1 MKAGIVTVLALAAS
15 ASAQVRRG
23 ERHHRHVHPKR
34 DQAVETHVEYVTATA
49 PHAVVYVDGNGKP
62 ISTAY
67 DGSPAPA
74 ATPYKAPAPAPEK
87 EESSSAPAP
96 APYSAPAP
104 APYSAP
110 APAPKPETTSS
121 APAEQPKPAS
131 SSAPAAPSY
140 SSGSGSGDS
149 GSGRGITYSPY
160 VAGGGCKSQ
169 DQVKSDIEK
178 ISGYDLIRL
187 YGVDCEQV
195 TNVLAAAKPKGI
207 KLFVGIFDVTN
218 AGKEAQT
225 LIDAVNGD
233 WSSIDTVSVGNEW
246 VNGGKGSAD
255 QVVSA
260 INSVRGQLKSAGY
273 SGNVVTVDT
282 FVAMIAN
289 PSLCEASDYAAANC
303 HAFFDGGKTAQE
315 AGSFVKDQA
324 ERVKQACG
332 GKRTVIT
339 ESGWPWQGE
348 TNGAAVPS
356 RENQQAALSGLKENF
371 DKDIILYTAFDDMWK
386 SDFAGSFNCE
396 KYWGF
401 LQ

>member
-1 MKAGIVTVLALAAS
+1 MKAGLVTVLALAAS

-34 DQAVETHVEYVTATA
+34 DQVVETHVQYVTATA

-67 DGSPAPA
+67 DGGAAPA

-87 EESSSAPAP
+87 EESSAPAP

-110 APAPKPETTSS
+110 APAPKPETTSK
-121 APAEQPKPAS
+121 APVEQPKPS

-140 SSGSGSGDS
+140 GGGSGSGSGS
-149 GSGRGITYSPY
+149 SGRGITYSPY
-160 VAGGGCKSQ
+160 MADNNCKSAE
-169 DQVKSDIEK
+169 QVKSDISK
-178 ISGYDLIRL
+178 ISGYDIIRL
-187 YGVDCEQV
+187 YGVDCNQV
-195 TNVLAAAKPKGI
+195 TNVLAAKSKDT
-207 KLFVGIFDVTN
+207 KLFVGIFDVTQ
-218 AGKEAQT
+218 ASTEAQT

-233 WSSIDTVSVGNEW
+233 WSGIDTVSVGNEW
-246 VNGGKGSAD
+246 VNGGKGNAE
-255 QVVSA
+255 QVVAA
-260 INSVRGQLKSAGY
+260 IGSVRSQLKSAGY
-273 SGNVVTVDT
+273 TGYVVTVDT

-339 ESGWPWQGE
+339 ESGWPYQGE
-348 TNGAAVPS
+348 ANGAAVPS
-356 RENQQAALSGLKENF
+356 RENQAAALSSLKENF
-371 DKDIILYTAFDDMWK
+371 DKDLILYTAFDDMWK
-386 SDFAGSFNCE
+386 KDFSGSFGCE